1 MLDAP
6 VEKVFGLVW
15 LFGLVSAQGL
25 EEVNN

>member
-1 MLDAP
+1 MVDGP
-6 VEKVFGLVW
+6 IEKMFGLVW